1 MILNNICD
9 SFVPYGEIVK
19 QNRVL
24 RKTLCKRDFVPYGE
38 IVKQDIDV
46 AIRWANWFP
55 SPMGCLLN
63 LYICLTINVIGV
75 FRPLWGNC

>member
-1 MILNNICD
+1 MGKLLNIQAITTAAGD
-9 SFVPYGEIVK
+9 LS
-19 QNRVL
+19 R
-24 RKTLCKRDFVPYGE
+24 FVPYGE